1 MRDLAL
7 WVRALWVYVSLST
20 GSLVQMHEAD
30 QQLSWEA
37 WAAQIPMFISALP
50 RGALPQFPLSSG
62 RRLNVNAN
70 LHPGGVMRAMRPI
83 RLAPQ
88 MMSNSPQGRDTMPSG
103 VIPDIAQGLPRDL
116 GMDTVAEGLER
127 LLTLDS
133 AAHTVPPE
141 APLEEEPEAEL
152 EEPPDEELEA
162 PVPLEEELEASV
174 PLEAETEERDVVDNA
189 SEIWTPEKRAT
200 AAAKSRAYW
209 QDPEYRKKVVDA
221 IRITSTSAS
230 TRQKL
235 SVASKRAWA
244 KRKAAGLGGTAHSE
258 ERKAKIAAA
267 IRAKWADPEYRSKV
281 TQGNKKSR
289 KSGNRG
295 GQKISAE
302 ARTKSPRP

>member
-7 WVRALWVYVSLST
+7 WVRVLWVYVSLST
-20 GSLVQMHEAD
+20 GHLVQMHEAD

-37 WAAQIPMFISALP
+37 WAAHIPMSMTVLPRAALP
-50 RGALPQFPLSSG
+50 KFPLSSG
-62 RRLNVNAN
+62 RRLNVNAK
-70 LHPGGVMRAMRPI
+70 LHPGCAMHAVQEIRP
-83 RLAPQ
+83 APQ
-88 MMSNSPQGRDTMPSG
+88 IMSTPPQGLDTMPSA
-103 VIPDIAQGLPRDL
+103 VIPGIAQGLPQDF

-127 LLTLDS
+127 LLASDS
-133 AAHTVPPE
+133 AAHTL
-141 APLEEEPEAEL
+141 PLKEL
-152 EEPPDEELEA
+152 LDEKLEA
-162 PVPLEEELEASV
+162 SVPLEEELEASV

>member
-7 WVRALWVYVSLST
+7 WVRVLWVYVSLST
-20 GSLVQMHEAD
+20 GHLVQMHEAD
-30 QQLSWEA
+30 QQLLWEA
-37 WAAQIPMFISALP
+37 WAARIPMFMSVLPRAALP
-50 RGALPQFPLSSG
+50 KFPLSSG
-62 RRLNVNAN
+62 RRLNLNAK
-70 LHPGGVMRAMRPI
+70 LHPGGAMHAVRPI
-83 RLAPQ
+83 RSAPQ
-88 MMSNSPQGRDTMPSG
+88 IMSTPPQGHDTMPSA

-116 GMDTVAEGLER
+116 GMDAVAAGLER
-127 LLTLDS
+127 LLASDS
-133 AAHTVPPE
+133 VAHTVPP
-141 APLEEEPEAEL
+141 EEEPEAEL

-162 PVPLEEELEASV
+162 LVPLEEELEASV